1 MLHAPVIAA
10 LARNNTEMESG
21 ARLLLHKNT
30 ITNITTEK
38 ENNIMHIS
46 FSLYLRSFAINIVTK
61 VPSMLV
67 RGSRVEI
74 AAAVL
79 LLTEKFCAINVG
91 IQNDTAFLITPYKSV
106 TITIEIKPAFK
117 NIFLKSVCTF
127 CAFSD
132 AYVPITPR
140 FSMCML
146 KI

>member
-10 LARNNTEMESG
+10 LAKNNAEMESG
-21 ARLLLHKNT
+21 ARPLLHKNT
-30 ITNITTEK
+30 ITNIITEN

-46 FSLYLRSFAINIVTK
+46 FSLYLSSFAINIVTK
-61 VPSMLV
+61 VPSIFV
-67 RGSRVEI
+67 SGSMVEI

-117 NIFLKSVCTF
+117 KFFLKSVCIF

-132 AYVPITPR
+132 AYVPITPH

-146 KI
+146 EI